1 MNVWSFVYNKV
12 QANLTIILL
21 FVLESEGSSPGRQGF
36 AMVVAADGS
45 FIGTIGGGIM
55 EYKLVEKAK
64 VLLQQQVTS
73 VSVMQQYHDKQH
85 SEQSGMICSGRQL
98 IAFVPLDQKD
108 LNVLA
113 EIESAIQLNTQLY
126 FQLSPNGLTI
136 FKSNENIQ
144 VSYQQLSDT
153 DWKYIALINQQPI
166 VHIIGGGHVSLAV
179 SQQMSLLGYT
189 INVYDD
195 REDLSTLVNN
205 QFAKNKLVVDYNNI
219 AMHLQH
225 CESDVVV
232 IMTVGYR
239 TDKIVLKQLLPLQ
252 FAYIGL
258 MGSEEKINTLHKELV
273 EEGIAVENMQHVFM
287 PIGLPIYSKTTA
299 EIAVSIAAEI
309 IKEKNKQLPTG
320 RKKSP

>member
-12 QANLTIILL
+12 HANLPIILL

-36 AMVVAADGS
+36 AMAVAADGS

-73 VSVMQQYHDKQH
+73 VSVMQQHHDKQH

-126 FQLSPNGLTI
+126 FQLCPNGLTI
-136 FKSNENIQ
+136 INSIENIQ

-153 DWKYIALINQQPI
+153 DWKYVALINQLPI

-195 REDLSTLVNN
+195 REGLSTLVNN
-205 QFAKNKLVVDYNNI
+205 QFANNKLVVDYNNI
-219 AMHLQH
+219 AMHLQQ

-273 EEGIAVENMQHVFM
+273 EDGIAVENMQHVFM